1 MALHYFRKGKHK
13 VKVNKSLLH
22 DTFIFAILLIF
33 GMWLS
38 AFLQHESNWDFSNYH
53 YYNAFA
59 FLNNR
64 LNYDIVP
71 AAVNGFF
78 NPIIEL
84 PLWFYV
90 QYFND
95 NTNLIYALQGIW
107 GGLMLFVFY
116 KIYRLFFKLEGT
128 LSYIVLCLSLLLT
141 LSGEGVFWQ
150 YGSSSN
156 EIPIA
161 FLLLWGLYILLK
173 MIKLPETQTLKK
185 FFAAGLIMGIALGLK
200 QTAVSYCVAAGLML
214 IIGYKHLNKPYKSIL
229 LFALGGFIA
238 YIVLNGWFM
247 YKYWVLYGNPF
258 FPFLNGVFHSP
269 YFDDF
274 NYRDTRYLPPLKHF
288 FIYPILWNF
297 PGYTIRELP
306 FFDLR
311 LMLVYLSII
320 GIFIWLA
327 YKKKLKVFFETKPLD
342 ASLYLFITFSFL
354 IWMAMFSI
362 LRYAT
367 VVEIIAIIW
376 LAKTLHWLLAQ
387 KSLILPAICISLL
400 ITLLSTSVFEDGV
413 PHKRTREKFI
423 SMEEIKLPENTLL
436 KLYGFPTS
444 VVIPEFSKN
453 AQFRA
458 MGYKP
463 YNRKYQKG
471 SDFVDR
477 GVFRNMRDEIEKS
490 HKGPVVIVY
499 LNYSLS
505 PHADVT
511 VMHQKRLKCEQKKQK
526 GEFPKDFDCS
536 LGFCET
542 WDDFEDALAAELGDK
557 YFCRPLKNNMDNR
570 LNICAPKELKSQILG
585 EENDR

>member
-1 MALHYFRKGKHK
+1 MKLEKSHLFDMA
-13 VKVNKSLLH
+13 V
-22 DTFIFAILLIF
+22 FALLLIF
-33 GMWLS
+33 GAWLS
-38 AFLQHESNWDFSNYH
+38 AFLQHETNWDFSNYH

-59 FLNNR
+59 FLNDR

-71 AAVNGFF
+71 ASVNGFF

-90 QYFND
+90 QHFND

-116 KIYRLFFKLEGT
+116 KLYRLFFKLEDAS
-128 LSYIVLCLSLLLT
+128 SYVVLILSLLLT

-185 FFAAGLIMGIALGLK
+185 FFAAGLIMGVALGLK
-200 QTAVSYCVAAGLML
+200 QTAATYRIATGLML
-214 IIGYKHLNKPYKSIL
+214 MICHQYLNKPFKSIFV
-229 LFALGGFIA
+229 FALGGFLG
-238 YIVLNGWFM
+238 YIVLNGYFM
-247 YKYWVLYGNPF
+247 YKYWMLYGNPF

-274 NYRDTRYLPPLKHF
+274 NYRDTRYLPSWKTFL
-288 FIYPILWNF
+288 IYPILWNF

-311 LMLVYLSII
+311 LMFVYLAII
-320 GIFIWLA
+320 GIFVWLA
-327 YKKKLKVFFETKPLD
+327 YKKKIKATIQKYPLETAVYVFVAL
-342 ASLYLFITFSFL
+342 SFL
-354 IWMAMFSI
+354 IWMSMFSI
-362 LRYAT
+362 LRYAALI
-367 VVEIIAIIW
+367 EIVAVIGV
-376 LAKTLHWLLAQ
+376 AKVMTWLLSR
-387 KSLILPAICISLL
+387 KSLIAPAVLISLL
-400 ITLLSTSVFEDGV
+400 VVFLTTSVFEDGI
-413 PHKRTREKFI
+413 PHKNTREKFV
-423 SMEEIKLPENTLL
+423 SMEEINLPENTLL

-444 VVIPEFSKN
+444 VAVVELSKK
-453 AQFRA
+453 AQLRA

-463 YNRKYQKG
+463 YNRRYQKG

-477 GVFRNMRDEIEKS
+477 GAFKKMRDEIEKN
-490 HKGPVVIVY
+490 HKGPVVVVY

-505 PHADVT
+505 PHGDIVS
-511 VMHQKRLKCEQKKQK
+511 MHQKRLACEEKKKK
-526 GEFPKDFDCS
+526 GVLGEDFDCS
-536 LGFCET
+536 FGFCET
-542 WDDFEDALAAELGDK
+542 WNDYEDALAAELGNK
-557 YFCRPLKNNMDNR
+557 YFCRPLKNNMEER
-570 LNICAPKELKSQILG
+570 LNICVPKELKTEILG
-585 EENDR
+585 EKND